1 MKLTDLRPNKAR
13 AASRKRVGRGHAAG
27 QGKTCGRGQKGQ
39 KARNNIK
46 PGFEGGQTPLFQ
58 RIPSLRGQS
67 NKAHNIGM
75 FRKEYAVVNLDSL
88 NRFEAGTVVDVEL
101 LLALRIVRKLED
113 GVKILGSG
121 KLDRALTVKAH
132 AFSASARAAIEQAGG
147 TAEVIGR

>member
-13 AASRKRVGRGHAAG
+13 TGSPKRIGRGHSAG

-39 KARNNIK
+39 KSHTNIK

-75 FRKEYAVVNLDSL
+75 FRKEIAVVNVESL
-88 NRFEAGTVVDVEL
+88 NRFEAGTVVDVDL
-101 LLALRIVRKLED
+101 LLATRVVRKRED
-113 GVKILGSG
+113 GIKILGGG
-121 KLDRALTVKAH
+121 KLDRALTVQAH

-147 TAEVIGR
+147 TAEVIGQ